1 MLTSDVAVDVLYGG
15 AGLQGDQV
23 THTGG
28 VQYGTGT
35 EDLVLGQASDLL
47 GAVGNYVNRVGNQHE
62 DSVRSN
68 LDQLGQNLLH
78 DANGSAG

>member
-35 EDLVLGQASDLL
+35 EDLVLG
-47 GAVGNYVNRVGNQHE
+47 
-62 DSVRSN
+62 
-68 LDQLGQNLLH
+68 
-78 DANGSAG
+78 

>member
-1 MLTSDVAVDVLYGG
+1 MLTSDVAVDVLYGS

-28 VQYGTGT
+28 VQHGTRT

-47 GAVGNYVNRVGNQHE
+47 GAVGNYVNRVSNQHE